1 MHRLRGAALCAV
13 VSVAGALLASTT
25 ATASQPTT
33 SLVLEL
39 KATSEAALHNLA
51 VAHGLPRAERARRLA
66 RLTPSAKRR
75 DVVADTVRS
84 LGLSVDTV
92 AQWSLRVHGPSA
104 VVSSLFGRLAPA
116 SADGSGRAY
125 PLVPAVLDAYV
136 VAALPSSGRVAQPLS
151 TASPRNGSDFRNA
164 YSAPPGGTGTGVAV
178 ATVQLSGW
186 RTAAADLDTYARN
199 NHINSFNATRQY
211 VAVSVDGTRTDVND
225 GQGGDEEVALDQDAI
240 LTTAPDATQVAY
252 FASNLDGGNGYVD
265 AIRQVGKDATPDPAT
280 GKPRFPT
287 VALSLSWGGC
297 EASDDRKW
305 VATMDSALAYT
316 LASGVTIF
324 AASGDA
330 GSRDCIDEL
339 GGPAA
344 EALAVDYP
352 ASSPYV
358 VGVGGSSLRTSGT
371 TSVEWGW
378 EGSGGGESAF
388 EALPSWQFGVASHSP
403 NNRRLVPDIASDAD
417 PDSGLTIYDSA
428 LPSPHTELLAGTSLA
443 SPTQASLLADTL
455 SASGTTAGIGDI
467 HAALYQGAAS
477 GAVSDITHD
486 VKSWGNGDY
495 HSAIGYDL
503 VTGLGSPVW
512 TKLQRWFGQFD
523 MRAPRATRST
533 SFAIRPTPTTSY
545 LKWSAPLTTAPTDCQ
560 VATAATAPTSVQL
573 PSNSPDGRYT
583 FWVAGISNVPAANSC
598 HIGQATVVLD
608 RQAPRTS
615 LTLTPLSNGSASAKW
630 TFADSGVSSALQKFV
645 VVATSAN
652 ATQWTYT
659 STNRSRVFNAL
670 PHGRWRIR
678 VTAYDNAGNAATAA
692 ATLYDDTTAY
702 SFGSRWTHVSSNAAY
717 RRGFER
723 ARTVG
728 SSARTS
734 VTGQKFVLYVE
745 TCRTCGRVG
754 VYDGHG
760 RHLTTIDT
768 YSATTHYRV
777 PVTVLTLP
785 YVGTRT
791 LAVRVLSGK
800 NAHSTGHDI
809 DVDALAVY

>member
-13 VSVAGALLASTT
+13 VSLAGALLAST
-25 ATASQPTT
+25 AAAASQPTT
-33 SLVLEL
+33 SLVLQL
-39 KATSEAALHNLA
+39 KPTSETGLHNLA
-51 VAHGLPRAERARRLA
+51 VSHGLPRAERARRLA
-66 RLTPSAKRR
+66 ALTPGAKRR
-75 DVVADTVRS
+75 DVVADAVRS
-84 LGLSVDTV
+84 LGLSVDTA
-92 AQWSLRVHGPSA
+92 AQWSLRVHGPSTTVA
-104 VVSSLFGRLAPA
+104 SLFGTLAPA
-116 SADGSGRAY
+116 STDGSGRAY
-125 PLVPAVLDAYV
+125 PLVPASLDPYV
-136 VAALPSSGRVAQPLS
+136 VAALPTSGRVAQPLA
-151 TASPRNGSDFRNA
+151 TASPRNGTDFRNA
-164 YSAPPGGTGTGVAV
+164 YSAPPGGTGSGVAV
-178 ATVQLSGW
+178 ATAQLSGW
-186 RTAAADLDTYARN
+186 RSAAADLDTYARN
-199 NHINSFNATRQY
+199 NHINGFSATNQY
-211 VAVSVDGTRTDVND
+211 VAVSVDGARTDEND

-265 AIRQVGKDATPDPAT
+265 AIRQVGKEAAVHH
-280 GKPRFPT
+280 T

-330 GSRDCIDEL
+330 GSRDCIDVL
-339 GGPAA
+339 GGSAG

-352 ASSPYV
+352 ASSPYAI
-358 VGVGGSSLRTSGT
+358 GVGGSSLRTSGS
-371 TSVEWGW
+371 TSVELGW

-388 EALPSWQFGVASHSP
+388 EALPTWQYGVASHSP

-428 LPSPHTELLAGTSLA
+428 LPAPHTDLLAGTSLA

-455 SASGTTAGIGDI
+455 SASSTTVGVGDI
-467 HAALYQGAAS
+467 HAALYQGAAN
-477 GAVSDITHD
+477 GAVADITND
-486 VKSWGNGDY
+486 VKSWGNGTY
-495 HSAIGYDL
+495 HSAAGYDL

-512 TKLQRWFGQFD
+512 TKLQTWLGQFD
-523 MRAPRATRST
+523 MRAPRATRAT
-533 SFAIRPTPTTSY
+533 SFAIQPTVPTGTYSQ
-545 LKWSAPLTTAPTDCQ
+545 WSVPLTTAPAPGDCSS
-560 VATAATAPTSVQL
+560 ATASAAPTSVQL
-573 PSNSPDGRYT
+573 PSTSPDGTYT
-583 FWVAGISNVPAANSC
+583 FWVAGVSDVPAAGSC
-598 HIGQATVVLD
+598 HIGQASVVLD
-608 RQAPRTS
+608 RQAPRTT
-615 LTLTPLSNGSASAKW
+615 LTLQPLASGYATARW

-670 PHGRWRIR
+670 PHGRWRLR
-678 VTAYDNAGNAATAA
+678 VTAYDNAGNAAVAA
-692 ATLYDDTTAY
+692 ATLYDDSTAF
-702 SFGSRWTHVSSNAAY
+702 SFGSRWTRVSSNAAY

-734 VTGQKFVLYVE
+734 VTGKQFVLYVE
-745 TCRTCGRVG
+745 KCRTCGRVG

-760 RHLTTIDT
+760 RHLITIDT
-768 YSATTHYRV
+768 YSATTRYRV
-777 PVTVLTLP
+777 PVTVLTLAHA
-785 YVGTRT
+785 GTRT

-800 NAHSTGHDI
+800 NAHSTGHDVDI
-809 DVDALAVY
+809 DALAVY